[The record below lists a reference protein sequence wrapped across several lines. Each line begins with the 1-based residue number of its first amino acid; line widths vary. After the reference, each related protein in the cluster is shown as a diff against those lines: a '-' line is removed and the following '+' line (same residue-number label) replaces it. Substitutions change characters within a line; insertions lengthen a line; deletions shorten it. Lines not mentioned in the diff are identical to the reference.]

1 MKAAILGVGTEL
13 TDGQIFNKNASWIS
27 KKLKSLGLTT
37 NVQLVVPDERSL
49 MREGLEF
56 CAAKGDL
63 LFITGG
69 LGPTSD
75 DFTRDIIS
83 EWAHAPLQ
91 FDEKSWIHVSERLTS
106 RGYTVKEIQRQQC
119 YFPQGARVLTNSE
132 GTANA
137 FFLEVRGKK
146 VFVLPGPPREIE
158 AVWNDWISPWL
169 SENTK
174 KLDPF
179 LTRSWDTIGVGESD
193 VALAIEDALK
203 TTKKQNL
210 QIGYRVHMPYV
221 EVKLSYLKSHENKM
235 TVLVEKI
242 TEALKFCTITRDEE
256 DILTIFSKKIDPIE
270 SIYLE
275 DQVTGT
281 FLLNRLLP
289 GLRKFI
295 SQKNWIFSNSPTA
308 MDASLATDSLISK
321 SSDNGNEKKEN
332 TSEHSVHT
340 LMAATST
347 MNSSSIANTTPTKVY
362 LKLLPKDQYSC
373 EVSLETQTHKARNL
387 ITTPYKIATM
397 HERSQQY
404 FAEMALIFWSKNL

>member
-1 MKAAILGVGTEL
+1 MKAAILGIGTEL

-27 KKLKSLGLTT
+27 KKLKSLGLITS
-37 NVQLVVPDERSL
+37 VQLVVPDERSL

-63 LFITGG
+63 LFVTGG

-91 FDEKSWIHVSERLTS
+91 FDENSWNHVSERLSS
-106 RGYTVKEIQRQQC
+106 RGYTVKEIQKQQC
-119 YFPQGARVLTNSE
+119 YFPKGARVLSNSE

-137 FFLEVRGKK
+137 FFLEVQGKK
-146 VFVLPGPPREIE
+146 LFVLPGPPREIE
-158 AVWNDWISPWL
+158 AIWNDWISPWL

-174 KLDPF
+174 RLNPF
-179 LTRSWDTIGVGESD
+179 LTRSWDTIGVGESE
-193 VALAIEDALK
+193 VALAIEEALK
-203 TTKKQNL
+203 TTKKHNF

-235 TVLVEKI
+235 TGLIEKL

-256 DILTIFSKKIDPIE
+256 DILTIFSKKIDPIG

-281 FLLNRLLP
+281 FLLNRILP
-289 GLRKFI
+289 GLRNFI
-295 SQKNWIFSNSPTA
+295 SQKNWFFSNSSAA
-308 MDASLATDSLISK
+308 MENSFATDSLNSN
-321 SSDNGNEKKEN
+321 SSAAIGEKKEN
-332 TSEHSVHT
+332 TPNQSMST
-340 LMAATST
+340 LIAATST
-347 MNSSSIANTTPTKVY
+347 MDSSPIANTAPTKVY

>member
-1 MKAAILGVGTEL
+1 MKAAILGIGTEL

-27 KKLKSLGLTT
+27 KKLKSFGLTT

-63 LFITGG
+63 LFVTGG

-83 EWAHAPLQ
+83 EWAHAPLR

-137 FFLEVRGKK
+137 FFLEVHGKK
-146 VFVLPGPPREIE
+146 IFVLPGPPREIE

-174 KLDPF
+174 KLDSF

-193 VALAIEDALK
+193 VAFAIEEVLK
-203 TTKKQNL
+203 TTKRHNF
-210 QIGYRVHMPYV
+210 QIAYRVHMPYV
-221 EVKLSYLKSHENKM
+221 ELKLSYLKSHEIKM
-235 TVLVEKI
+235 AGLVEKI

-256 DILTIFSKKIDPIE
+256 DILTIFSKKIESIE

-275 DQVTGT
+275 DQVTGA

-289 GLRKFI
+289 GLRQFI
-295 SQKNWIFSNSPTA
+295 SQKNWNFSNSSAA
-308 MDASLATDSLISK
+308 MKASLATDSLNSK
-321 SSDNGNEKKEN
+321 SN
-332 TSEHSVHT
+332 TSDHSLNV

-347 MNSSSIANTTPTKVY
+347 LDSPTTSSVAPTKVY
-362 LKLLPKDQYSC
+362 LKLLSKDQYSC
-373 EVSLETQTHKARNL
+373 EVSLETQTHKARNF
-387 ITTPYKIATM
+387 ITTPYKLATM
-397 HERSQQY
+397 QERSQQY
-404 FAEMALIFWSKNL
+404 FAEMALLFWSKNL